1 MVAGAGN
8 FVGPRGVERVAVRM
22 RHIVSSGKKDDGV
35 DAPHHHLAYARA
47 HKVILCRRKQ
57 FRVASTTTRRR
68 RVDTAPFGRMRGASA
83 ATGTSRE
90 HTRAWPGTRMHT
102 CVCIYIYNL
111 YTHTHLERERSRW
124 RGVFFARFVPL
135 LFVQ

>member
-22 RHIVSSGKKDDGV
+22 RRIVSSGKKDDGV

-47 HKVILCRRKQ
+47 HKVIHCRRKQ

-90 HTRAWPGTRMHT
+90 HTRAWPGARMHT
-102 CVCIYIYNL
+102 RLCIYIYNL

>member
-1 MVAGAGN
+1 MAGAGN

-22 RHIVSSGKKDDGV
+22 RRIVSSGKKDDGV

-90 HTRAWPGTRMHT
+90 HTRAWPSARMHT
-102 CVCIYIYNL
+102 CVFVYKFYIYI
-111 YTHTHLERERSRW
+111 HTHI
-124 RGVFFARFVPL
+124 
-135 LFVQ
+135 